1 MKMSY
6 WLCSLSSTNND
17 HSKTQGCKV
26 ALVEDETEGWRG
38 VVGGFLVDF
47 FKPISFFYRLI
58 VLFL

>member
-1 MKMSY
+1 MKVSY
-6 WLCSLSSTNND
+6 WLCSLSSTSND

-26 ALVEDETEGWRG
+26 VEDETEGWRG